1 MGQYHITIPQNLA
14 LSLRDRF
21 GLKYFVETGTHHG
34 KTASWAAQHFKRV
47 WTIEVD
53 ERFHREAKSLYG
65 HQEKIAFVLGDSR
78 VALPTIIESLAI
90 PTLFYL
96 DAHWTPDLEIPRPD
110 SGECPLLEE
119 LKLIHTHERAP
130 MHVIVIDDARIF
142 TDGVD
147 EEVHTASDWPNWG
160 QICGALLARK
170 VYIEDDVIVGEPLS
184 QLMPGGGFN
193 ETT

>member
-21 GLKYFVETGTHHG
+21 GLKYFVETGTYHG
-34 KTASWAAQHFKRV
+34 KTAAWAAQHFKRV
-47 WTIEVD
+47 WTIEIN
-53 ERFHREAKSLYG
+53 EEFHEEAKSLYG
-65 HQEKIAFVLGDSR
+65 HMEKIAFVLGDSR
-78 VALPTIIESLAI
+78 IALPTILESLAI

-96 DAHWTPDLEIPRPD
+96 DAHWTPDLNTPRPD
-110 SGECPLLEE
+110 HGECPLREE
-119 LKLIHTHERAP
+119 LALIHAHDKAG

-142 TDGVD
+142 VEGVD
-147 EEVHTASDWPNWG
+147 EEIHTASEWATWD
-160 QICGALLARK
+160 QICAALLARK

-184 QLMPGGGFN
+184 QLQPGGGYC